1 MPFCHTCHAFIFQD
15 EQAKHHCP
23 PKWRARFADYGPAED
38 RTVRAHSAEQA
49 AINYVQSY
57 DEWKSN
63 GITDDAL
70 VLVTPADD
78 PDAEPKCFRVQGES
92 RPEYSADE
100 ISAAEIPG
108 DTLVEEIPT
117 EEPQP
122 CSDS

>member
-1 MPFCHTCHAFIFQD
+1 MSFCPTCHVYLFQD
-15 EQAKHHCP
+15 EQAKHRCS
-23 PKWRARFADYGPAED
+23 PKWRARFEDDDPAET

-70 VLVTPADD
+70 VLVTPAND
-78 PDAEPKCFRVQGES
+78 PDVEPQCFRVRGEYM
-92 RPEYSADE
+92 PEYSADE
-100 ISAAEIPG
+100 IFAEEITE
-108 DTLVEEIPT
+108 DTLVEEIQT
-117 EEPQP
+117 EKPQP